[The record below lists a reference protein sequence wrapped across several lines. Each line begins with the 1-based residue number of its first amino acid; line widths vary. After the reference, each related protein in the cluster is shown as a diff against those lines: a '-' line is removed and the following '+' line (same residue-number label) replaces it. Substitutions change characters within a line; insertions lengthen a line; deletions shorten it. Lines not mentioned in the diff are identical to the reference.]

1 MDMVSLESAQKIV
14 ALAIE
19 KAAKDFGRPI
29 CVSVCDKYGFLV
41 AFGRMNNA
49 PVRSI
54 EISRRKA
61 YTAVRI
67 GVSTDAF
74 LARLHKEQIEAGFF
88 GDDMLTA
95 LPGGNLLKDAA
106 GNVTRRRG
114 RERAGG
120 KRGPVHHG
128 GDGGADESRQGLA
141 GC

>member
-14 ALAIE
+14 TLAME

-67 GVSTDAF
+67 GVATDVF
-74 LARLHKEQIEAGFF
+74 LARLHKEQIEIGFF
-88 GDDMLTA
+88 GDDMLTG

-106 GNVTRRRG
+106 GNAV
-114 RERAGG
+114 GG
-120 KRGPVHHG
+120 VGV
-128 GDGGADESRQGLA
+128 SGLA
-141 GC
+141 ASEDQSITEAMAELMKAGKV